1 MSRKIEEINFKPFGK
16 AIKDARIAKGMSR
29 NELANITGFAPR
41 YIANIENAG
50 QRTSIQTLYTLARL
64 LDVSLDPLFFPD
76 RDVAQTTERRQLNS
90 LLNELTNA
98 ELTIIAATATAILK
112 AREVEK

>member
-1 MSRKIEEINFKPFGK
+1 MSRKLEEINFKPFGK

-29 NELANITGFAPR
+29 NELANI
-41 YIANIENAG
+41 ENVG

-76 RDVAQTTERRQLNS
+76 RDVEQTTERRQLNS
-90 LLNELTNA
+90 LLNELTDV
-98 ELTIIAATATAILK
+98 ELTILAATATAILK